1 MSRFREVT
9 MGDATLARGL
19 VESFEHSATEACLNF
34 EGGLDRGDLKLVRRA
49 AHTLVGASAN
59 MGAVRLEA
67 VAAAME
73 QAANQQDAIALRPL
87 VAAARKRLG
96 SALAEL
102 KSLL

>member
-1 MSRFREVT
+1 VT
-9 MGDATLARGL
+9 AGDAVLARGL
-19 VESFEHSATEACLNF
+19 VETFEHSATEACGDI
-34 EGGLDRGDLKLVRRA
+34 EDALDRGDFARARRA

-73 QAANQQDAIALRPL
+73 HAAAQADAVKLRPL
-87 VAAARKRLG
+87 VAAARRRCDA
-96 SALAEL
+96 ALAEL